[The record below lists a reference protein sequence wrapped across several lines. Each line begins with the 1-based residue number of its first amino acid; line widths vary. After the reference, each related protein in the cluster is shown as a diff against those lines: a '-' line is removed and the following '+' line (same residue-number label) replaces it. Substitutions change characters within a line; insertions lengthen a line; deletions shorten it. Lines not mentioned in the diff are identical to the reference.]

1 MPVASIRDLNM
12 YYEDTGKGDP
22 LVLIMGLS
30 GDLKGWALQVPDLA
44 KHFRVITIDNRGAG
58 RSSAPDK
65 PYSIAQMADDTAA
78 LLTHLGIESA
88 HVVGFSMGGCI
99 AQELALKHRAK
110 VKKLILLA
118 SAAYIDGY
126 SEAIIN
132 AWISVRRSNLS
143 REHIARLSACWIYSP
158 EFLED
163 RARLDRA
170 IQNNLANPVPQ
181 QDHAFMRQAAALL
194 AFDSRERAKDIKP
207 ETLIIACEDDNLL
220 PPRNSERLSKLIP
233 GSKLVTLPGGHIGMV
248 EHAPE
253 FNAAILEFLGAA
265 VPA

>member
-1 MPVASIRDLNM
+1 MPVVSIRDLNL

-30 GDLKGWALQVPDLA
+30 GDLKGWAMQVPELA
-44 KHFRVITIDNRGAG
+44 KHFRVITVDNRGAG
-58 RSSAPDK
+58 RTSAPDR
-65 PYSIAQMADDTAA
+65 PYSISQMADDTAE
-78 LLTHLGIESA
+78 LLTHLGIDSA

-99 AQELALKHRAK
+99 AQELALKHKAR
-110 VKKLILLA
+110 VKKLVLLA
-118 SAAYIDGY
+118 SAPYIDGY

-132 AWISVRRSNLS
+132 AWVSVRRSNLS

-170 IQNNLANPVPQ
+170 IANNLANPVPQ
-181 QDHAFMRQAAALL
+181 QDHAFIRQASALL
-194 AFDSRERAKDIKP
+194 AFDSRDRLKDVKQ
-207 ETLIIACEDDNLL
+207 ETLVIACADDNLL
-220 PPRNSERLSKLIP
+220 PPRNSERLAKLIS

-253 FNAAILEFLGAA
+253 FNSAILEFLGVA

>member
-1 MPVASIRDLNM
+1 MPVASIRDLNL
-12 YYEDTGKGDP
+12 YYEDAGSGDP
-22 LVLIMGLS
+22 LILIMGLS
-30 GDLKGWALQVPDLA
+30 GDLKGWAMQVPELA

-58 RSSAPDK
+58 RTSAPDR
-65 PYSIAQMADDTAA
+65 PYSIPQMADDVAE
-78 LLTHLGIESA
+78 LMTHLGIESA
-88 HVVGFSMGGCI
+88 HVLGFSMGGCI
-99 AQELALKHRAK
+99 AQELALKHKAK

-132 AWISVRRSNLS
+132 AWVSVRRSNLS

-163 RARLDRA
+163 RTRLDRA

-181 QDHAFMRQAAALL
+181 QDHAFIRQAAALL
-194 AFDSRERAKDIKP
+194 AFDSRDRLKDVKQ
-207 ETLIIACEDDNLL
+207 ETLVIACADDNLL
-220 PPRNSERLSKLIP
+220 PPRNSERLSELIA
-233 GSKLVTLPGGHIGMV
+233 SSTLVTLPGGHIGMV